1 MLETQA
7 IFLTDSQQ
15 KAESIE
21 HRDKIRFNISK
32 YDQTVDKGVKQY
44 ANLNLARE
52 RSKIIKWRAIE
63 DLDQTLIRFESN
75 FTKNGGKVIWAKD
88 KDEALREIQ
97 KIVKAKKAK
106 SIVKSKSMT
115 TEEIELN
122 HYLEKMGTEV
132 FETDLG
138 EFIVQLLGEKPYHI
152 VTPAMHK
159 SKDDVGKL
167 FNERFGTPLNASA
180 EELTLIARD
189 ILRDKYLN
197 AEIGIT
203 GGNFIIAD
211 EGAIAITENEGNAR
225 LTTAYPK
232 THIAVIGIEK
242 IVSNLKDI
250 AHFWPLLAT
259 LVQGKK

>member
-106 SIVKSKSMT
+106 T
-115 TEEIELN
+115 C
-122 HYLEKMGTEV
+122 
-132 FETDLG
+132 
-138 EFIVQLLGEKPYHI
+138 
-152 VTPAMHK
+152 
-159 SKDDVGKL
+159 
-167 FNERFGTPLNASA
+167 FNI
-180 EELTLIARD
+180 LI
-189 ILRDKYLN
+189 
-197 AEIGIT
+197 
-203 GGNFIIAD
+203 
-211 EGAIAITENEGNAR
+211 
-225 LTTAYPK
+225 
-232 THIAVIGIEK
+232 
-242 IVSNLKDI
+242 
-250 AHFWPLLAT
+250 
-259 LVQGKK
+259 Q